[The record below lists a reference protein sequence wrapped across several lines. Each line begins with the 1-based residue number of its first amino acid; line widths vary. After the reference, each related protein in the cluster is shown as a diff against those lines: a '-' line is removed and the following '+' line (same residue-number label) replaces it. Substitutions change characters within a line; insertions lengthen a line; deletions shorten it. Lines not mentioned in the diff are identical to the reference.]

1 MARHWIALVAQLV
14 EHLICNQG
22 VTSSNLV
29 GGTSIFNHLDEVD
42 VSRPTVGGTQG
53 ANLALEPNDRL
64 AKQLS
69 IQFHFDDETKNKLVA
84 LTAPFEGWSDQYDA
98 LIQAMGGESAAII
111 SAFEGCANRFLRGN
125 LKPNNKVRQ
134 KAILQQIEHHS
145 RSLVDLLLSP
155 EIEGTIADPFSML
168 AKVSKGREKP
178 LSRGDFWEKYYQML
192 TTLELFA
199 KHRLLSGVE
208 PDQDEEA
215 FEKLKRRKEYPRFV
229 LMADLLYAHKRITG
243 VNPSAYATVDR
254 AGQQKR
260 SEAVEFLSIAVP
272 PILKQAKVKNPH
284 VDDQVLKI
292 EIGRI
297 KKEWDAGRNP
307 ALEYTYA
314 DWGTLVPTL

>member
-1 MARHWIALVAQLV
+1 MAKH
-14 EHLICNQG
+14 
-22 VTSSNLV
+22 
-29 GGTSIFNHLDEVD
+29 
-42 VSRPTVGGTQG
+42 
-53 ANLALEPNDRL
+53 
-64 AKQLS
+64 LS
-69 IQFHFDDETKNKLVA
+69 IQFHFDDETKSRLVA
-84 LTAPFEGWSDQYDA
+84 LTAPFEGWSDQYDD

-145 RSLVDLLLSP
+145 RSLVDLLVSP

-243 VNPSAYATVDR
+243 VNPSAYATVDKS
-254 AGQQKR
+254 GHQKR

-272 PILKQAKVKNPH
+272 PILKQAKVKNPF
-284 VDDQVLKI
+284 VDDQVLKL

-297 KKEWDAGRNP
+297 KKFWDAGRNP

-314 DWGTLVPTL
+314 DWGSLVPTLE